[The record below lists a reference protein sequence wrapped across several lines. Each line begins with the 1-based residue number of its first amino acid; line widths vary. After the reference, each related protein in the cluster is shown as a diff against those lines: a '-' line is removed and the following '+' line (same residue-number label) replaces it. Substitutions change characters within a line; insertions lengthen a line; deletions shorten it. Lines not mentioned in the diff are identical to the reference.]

1 MSTSNRRKIA
11 WDLGPTLGP
20 VKCPTSLQPE
30 ESIVRTHPSS
40 RFLAAVILIVLAFSM
55 APVPVLGA
63 DTSKSPAAAP
73 EIEADLVL
81 EGAAVYTVDRARTWA
96 EAVAIRGDEILY
108 VGGNKGAARYVGPR
122 TRVVN
127 LAGKMVLPGF
137 QDAHVHP
144 LWAGIEQLHCVLY
157 DVQTREAYARAVAEC
172 AASRPKDA
180 WIHGAGWDMALF
192 PSGIPNRR
200 ELDAAVSD
208 RPVFLTSKDGH
219 SAWVN
224 SKALEVAGITRE
236 TPDPPRGRIDRDE
249 DGEPIGS
256 LQESAME
263 LVGKLLPRTTPE
275 QARQGLKIAIEQLN
289 SLGITSLLE
298 ASAPLGD
305 SQGFDMLDVYR
316 DVDRSG
322 ALTMRVVVSLTWDP
336 EKGDEQIQDM
346 LRARREYTQGRVRAH
361 TVKIFQDGVIEAK
374 TAAVLEPY
382 RGTEDDRGMAL
393 IEPEAL
399 KRIATQL
406 DKEGFQLHFHTIGD
420 AAIRQV
426 FDALEAARDTNGARD
441 SRHHLSH
448 IEMFHPD
455 DIPRFRELGA
465 VANFQ
470 PLWAL
475 ADSYM
480 NELTLPLLPPET
492 HRWIYPIGSVLRSGA
507 VVAFGSDWSV
517 SSANPLEEMEVA
529 VRRADWNKPD
539 AAPFLPDERIDLRDA
554 IAAFTI
560 NAAYVNFHDD
570 RTGSIEPG
578 KLADLVVLDRNLF
591 AIDAN
596 QISEAKVLLTLLGG
610 KPVYGNW
617 NGLGD

>member
-1 MSTSNRRKIA
+1 
-11 WDLGPTLGP
+11 
-20 VKCPTSLQPE
+20 
-30 ESIVRTHPSS
+30 VRIRPSS
-40 RFLAAVILIVLAFSM
+40 RFLSSLIFAALVLFAV
-55 APVPVLGA
+55 PVPRASA
-63 DTSKSPAAAP
+63 DP
-73 EIEADLVL
+73 
-81 EGAAVYTVDRARTWA
+81 
-96 EAVAIRGDEILY
+96 AVAVRGDEIVY

-127 LAGKMVLPGF
+127 LHGKMVLPGF
-137 QDAHVHP
+137 QDAHLHA
-144 LWAGIEQLHCVLY
+144 LWAGIEQLQCTLN
-157 DVQTREAYARAVAEC
+157 DLNTREDYVRAVAAY
-172 AASRPKDA
+172 AANHPKEA
-180 WIHGAGWDMALF
+180 WIRGGGWSMGVF
-192 PSGIPNRR
+192 PGGIPTRH
-200 ELDAAVSD
+200 ELDAVVSD
-208 RPVFLTSKDGH
+208 RPVFLVSKDGH

-224 SKALEVAGITRE
+224 SVALEAAGITRE

-249 DGEPIGS
+249 GGEPIGS
-256 LQESAME
+256 LQESAIE
-263 LVGKLLPRTTPE
+263 LVGKLAPRVSPE
-275 QARQGLKIAIEQLN
+275 EARRGLKIAIRQLN
-289 SLGITSLLE
+289 AFGITSLQE
-298 ASAPLGD
+298 ASIPLGD
-305 SQGFDMLDVYR
+305 SEGFRMLDVYR

-322 ALTMRVVVSLTWDP
+322 ALTVRVVTSLTWDP
-336 EKGDEQIQDM
+336 EKGEEQIQDFV
-346 LRARREYTQGRVRAH
+346 RARREYTQGRVRAH
-361 TVKIFQDGVIEAK
+361 TVKIFQDGVIESK

-382 RGTEDDRGMAL
+382 RGTEDDTGMAL
-393 IEPEAL
+393 IDPGEL
-399 KRIATQL
+399 KRIATL
-406 DKEGFQLHFHTIGD
+406 VDKEGFQLHFHAIGD

-426 FDALEAARDTNGARD
+426 FDALEAARRANGARD

-470 PLWAL
+470 PLWAV

-492 HRWIYPIGSVLRSGA
+492 HRWIYPIASVLRSGA

-529 VRRADWNKPD
+529 VRRADWTKPD
-539 AAPFLPDERIDLRDA
+539 EAPFLPDERIDLRDA

-591 AIDAN
+591 AIDPN
-596 QISEAKVLLTLLGG
+596 QISDAKVLLTLLGG
-610 KPVYGNW
+610 TPVYGDW
-617 NGLGD
+617 SDLGG

>member
-1 MSTSNRRKIA
+1 
-11 WDLGPTLGP
+11 
-20 VKCPTSLQPE
+20 
-30 ESIVRTHPSS
+30 VRIRPSS
-40 RFLAAVILIVLAFSM
+40 RFLSSLIFAALVLFAV
-55 APVPVLGA
+55 PVPRASA
-63 DTSKSPAAAP
+63 DPAESAAAAA
-73 EIEADLVL
+73 ETQADFVL

-96 EAVAIRGDEILY
+96 EAVAVRGDEIVY

-127 LAGKMVLPGF
+127 LHGKMVLPGF
-137 QDAHVHP
+137 QDAHLHP
-144 LWAGIEQLHCVLY
+144 LWAGIEQLQCTLN
-157 DVQTREAYARAVAEC
+157 DLDTREDYVRAVAAY
-172 AASRPKDA
+172 AANHPKEA
-180 WIHGAGWDMALF
+180 WIRGGGWSMGVF
-192 PSGIPNRR
+192 PGGIPTRH
-200 ELDAAVSD
+200 ELDAVVSD
-208 RPVFLTSKDGH
+208 RPVFLVSKDGH

-224 SKALEVAGITRE
+224 SVALEAAGITRE

-249 DGEPIGS
+249 GGEPIGS
-256 LQESAME
+256 LQESAIE
-263 LVGKLLPRTTPE
+263 LVGKLAPRVSPE
-275 QARQGLKIAIEQLN
+275 EARRGLKIAIRQLN
-289 SLGITSLLE
+289 AFGITSLQE
-298 ASAPLGD
+298 ASIPLGD
-305 SQGFDMLDVYR
+305 SEGFRMLDVYR

-322 ALTMRVVVSLTWDP
+322 ALTVRVVTSLTWDP
-336 EKGDEQIQDM
+336 EKGEEQIQDFV
-346 LRARREYTQGRVRAH
+346 RARREYTQGRVRAH
-361 TVKIFQDGVIEAK
+361 TVKIFQDGVIESK

-382 RGTEDDRGMAL
+382 RGTEDDTGMAL
-393 IEPEAL
+393 IDPGEL
-399 KRIATQL
+399 KRIATL
-406 DKEGFQLHFHTIGD
+406 VDKEGFQLHFHAIGD

-426 FDALEAARDTNGARD
+426 FDALEAARRANGARD

-470 PLWAL
+470 PLWAV

-492 HRWIYPIGSVLRSGA
+492 HRWIYPIASVLRSGA

-529 VRRADWNKPD
+529 VRRADWTKPD
-539 AAPFLPDERIDLRDA
+539 EAPFLPDERIDLRDA

-591 AIDAN
+591 AIDPN
-596 QISEAKVLLTLLGG
+596 QISDAKVLLTLLGG
-610 KPVYGNW
+610 TPVYGDW
-617 NGLGD
+617 SDLGG

>member
-1 MSTSNRRKIA
+1 
-11 WDLGPTLGP
+11 
-20 VKCPTSLQPE
+20 
-30 ESIVRTHPSS
+30 VRIHPSS
-40 RFLAAVILIVLAFSM
+40 RFLSSLIFAALALSLLS
-55 APVPVLGA
+55 VPGA
-63 DTSKSPAAAP
+63 SADPAEATAAAS
-73 EIEADLVL
+73 EIQADFVL
-81 EGAAVYTVDRARTWA
+81 ESAAVYTVDRARTWA
-96 EAVAIRGDEILY
+96 EAVAVRGDEIVY
-108 VGGNKGAARYVGPR
+108 VGGNKGAARYVGPG
-122 TRVVN
+122 TRVVD
-127 LAGKMVLPGF
+127 LRGKMVLPGF
-137 QDAHVHP
+137 QDAHLHP
-144 LWAGIEQLHCVLY
+144 LWAGIEQLYCAL
-157 DVQTREAYARAVAEC
+157 DEFETRENYVRAVAAY
-172 AASRPKDA
+172 AASHPKEE
-180 WIHGAGWDMALF
+180 WIRGGGWSMGVF
-192 PSGIPNRR
+192 PGGIPTRH

-208 RPVFLTSKDGH
+208 RPVFLVSKDGH

-224 SKALEVAGITRE
+224 SMALEAAGITRE
-236 TPDPPRGRIDRDE
+236 TPDPPRGRIDRDK

-256 LQESAME
+256 LQESAIE
-263 LVGKLLPRTTPE
+263 LVGKLVPRITPE
-275 QARQGLKIAIEQLN
+275 EARQGLKVAIRQLN
-289 SLGITSLLE
+289 SLGITSLQE
-298 ASAPLGD
+298 ASVPLGD
-305 SQGFDMLDVYR
+305 SEGFRMLEVYR

-322 ALTMRVVVSLTWDP
+322 ALTMRVVTSLTWDP
-336 EKGDEQIQDM
+336 EKGEEQIQDFV
-346 LRARREYTQGRVRAH
+346 RARREYTQGRVRAH
-361 TVKIFQDGVIEAK
+361 TVKIFQDGVIESK

-382 RGTEDDRGMAL
+382 RGTEGDTGMAL
-393 IEPEAL
+393 IDPGEL
-399 KRIATQL
+399 KKIATRL
-406 DKEGFQLHFHTIGD
+406 DKEGFQLHFHAIGD

-426 FDALEAARDTNGARD
+426 FDALEAARNANGARD

-448 IEMFHPD
+448 IELFHPD

-475 ADSYM
+475 ADSYI

-529 VRRADWNKPD
+529 VRRADWTKPD

-591 AIDAN
+591 AVDPN
-596 QISEAKVLLTLLGG
+596 QISDAKVLLTLLGG
-610 KPVYGNW
+610 TPVYGDW
-617 NGLGD
+617 NDFGG

>member
-1 MSTSNRRKIA
+1 VNI
-11 WDLGPTLGP
+11 
-20 VKCPTSLQPE
+20 
-30 ESIVRTHPSS
+30 HPSS
-40 RFLAAVILIVLAFSM
+40 RFLAAAIPIVLAFSV

-63 DTSKSPAAAP
+63 KPSKPPAAAP

-108 VGGNKGAARYVGPR
+108 VGGNKGAARYVGPQ

-137 QDAHVHP
+137 QDAHLHP
-144 LWAGIEQLHCVLY
+144 LWAGVEQLHCALY
-157 DVQTREAYARAVAEC
+157 DLPTREAYAHAVAEC
-172 AASRPKDA
+172 AARDPKKE
-180 WIHGAGWDMALF
+180 WIHGAGWDMGFF
-192 PSGIPNRR
+192 PGGIPTRH

-208 RPVFLTSKDGH
+208 RPVFLVSKDGH
-219 SAWVN
+219 TAWVN

-236 TPDPPRGRIDRDE
+236 TPDPARGRIDRDK

-256 LQESAME
+256 LQESAIE
-263 LVGKLLPRTTPE
+263 LVEKLVPGTSFDE
-275 QARQGLKIAIEQLN
+275 ARQGLKMALQKLN
-289 SLGITSLLE
+289 AFGITSMQE
-298 ASAPLGD
+298 ASVDVD
-305 SQGFDMLDVYR
+305 SSEGPSVLDVYR

-336 EKGDEQIQDM
+336 EKGDEQVQDFV
-346 LRARREYTQGRVRAH
+346 RARREYTEGRVRAH
-361 TVKIFQDGVIEAK
+361 TVKIFQDGVIESK

-393 IEPEAL
+393 IEPKTLE
-399 KRIATQL
+399 RIVVRL
-406 DKEGFQLHFHTIGD
+406 DKEGFQLHFHAIGD

-426 FDALEAARDTNGARD
+426 FDALEAARRINGARD

-470 PLWAL
+470 PLWAV
-475 ADSYM
+475 ADTYM

-529 VRRADWNKPD
+529 VRRADWNDPD

-610 KPVYGNW
+610 KPVYGSW
-617 NGLGD
+617 NDIGN

>member
-1 MSTSNRRKIA
+1 VN
-11 WDLGPTLGP
+11 
-20 VKCPTSLQPE
+20 
-30 ESIVRTHPSS
+30 THPSS
-40 RFLAAVILIVLAFSM
+40 RFLAAVIPIVLAFST
-55 APVPVLGA
+55 APASVLGA
-63 DTSKSPAAAP
+63 EPSKPPAATP

-108 VGGNKGAARYVGPR
+108 VGANKGAARYVGPR

-127 LAGKMVLPGF
+127 LAGKMILPGF
-137 QDAHVHP
+137 QDAHLHP
-144 LWAGIEQLHCVLY
+144 LWAGVEQLHCVLY
-157 DVQTREAYARAVAEC
+157 DVQKREAYASAVAEC
-172 AASRPKDA
+172 AAGRPKDE

-192 PSGIPNRR
+192 PNGIPNRR

-224 SKALEVAGITRE
+224 TKALEAAGITRE
-236 TPDPPRGRIDRDE
+236 TPDPPRGRIDRDG

-275 QARQGLKIAIEQLN
+275 QARQGLKIAIQQLN
-289 SLGITSLLE
+289 SFGITSLLE

-305 SQGFDMLDVYR
+305 SQGFRMLDVYR

-336 EKGDEQIQDM
+336 EKGDEQVQDM
-346 LRARREYTQGRVRAH
+346 LRARREYTHGRVRAH
-361 TVKIFQDGVIEAK
+361 TVKIFQDGVIESK

-406 DKEGFQLHFHTIGD
+406 DKEGFQLHFHAIGD

-470 PLWAL
+470 PLWAV
-475 ADSYM
+475 ADTYM

-529 VRRADWNKPD
+529 VRRADWNDPD

-591 AIDAN
+591 AIEAN
-596 QISEAKVLLTLLGG
+596 EISEAKVLLTLLGG

-617 NGLGD
+617 NELGN

>member
-1 MSTSNRRKIA
+1 M
-11 WDLGPTLGP
+11 
-20 VKCPTSLQPE
+20 
-30 ESIVRTHPSS
+30 
-40 RFLAAVILIVLAFSM
+40 
-55 APVPVLGA
+55 
-63 DTSKSPAAAP
+63 AP
-73 EIEADLVL
+73 EIEADFVL
-81 EGAAVYTVDRARTWA
+81 EGAAVYTVDAARTWA
-96 EAVAIRGDEILY
+96 EAIAVRGDEIVF
-108 VGGNKGAARYVGPR
+108 VGGSKGAARYVGPR

-137 QDAHVHP
+137 QDAHLHP
-144 LWAGIEQLHCVLY
+144 LWAGIEQLHCMLY
-157 DVQTREAYARAVAEC
+157 DLTTQEAYVRAVAEC
-172 AASRPKDA
+172 AASDPEEP
-180 WIHGAGWDMALF
+180 WIRGAGWDMAVF
-192 PSGIPNRR
+192 PGGIPNRR
-200 ELDAAVSD
+200 ALDAVVSD
-208 RPVFLTSKDGH
+208 RPVFLSSKDGH
-219 SAWVN
+219 TAWVN

-236 TPDPPRGRIDRDE
+236 SPDPPRGRIDRDK

-256 LQESAME
+256 LQESAIE
-263 LVGKLLPRTTPE
+263 LVGKLVPPTTPE
-275 QARQGLKIAIEQLN
+275 QARQGLKIAIQQLN
-289 SLGITSLLE
+289 SFGITSVLE

-305 SQGFDMLDVYR
+305 AQGFDMLDVYR

-322 ALTMRVVVSLTWDP
+322 ALTARTVISLSWDP
-336 EKGDEQIQDM
+336 EKGDEQIQDFI
-346 LRARREYTQGRVRAH
+346 RARREYTQGRVRAH
-361 TVKIFQDGVIEAK
+361 TVKIYQDGVIEAK
-374 TAAVLEPY
+374 TAAVLKPY
-382 RGTEDDRGMAL
+382 VGTENDTGMAL
-393 IEPEAL
+393 VEPELL
-399 KRIATQL
+399 KRIVTQI
-406 DKEGFQLHFHTIGD
+406 DKEGFQLHFHAIGD

-426 FDALEAARDTNGARD
+426 FDALEAARKANGARD

-448 IEMFHPD
+448 IELFHPD

-475 ADSYM
+475 ADSYI

-529 VRRADWNKPD
+529 VRRADWTKPD

-560 NAAYVNFHDD
+560 NAAYVSFQDD

-596 QISEAKVLLTLLGG
+596 QISEAKVLMTLLGG

-617 NGLGD
+617 SDFGD

>member
-1 MSTSNRRKIA
+1 MHIRS
-11 WDLGPTLGP
+11 
-20 VKCPTSLQPE
+20 
-30 ESIVRTHPSS
+30 SS
-40 RFLAAVILIVLAFSM
+40 RFLAALILV
-55 APVPVLGA
+55 VPVLFVVPTSAPGA
-63 DTSKSPAAAP
+63 DPAKSATASPQ
-73 EIEADLVL
+73 IEADLVF

-137 QDAHVHP
+137 QDAHLHP
-144 LWAGIEQLHCVLY
+144 LWAGVEQLHCALY
-157 DVQTREAYARAVAEC
+157 DLPTREAYARAVAEC
-172 AASRPKDA
+172 AARDPEKE
-180 WIHGAGWDMALF
+180 WIHGAGWDMGFF
-192 PSGIPNRR
+192 PGGIPTRH
-200 ELDAAVSD
+200 ELDAVISD
-208 RPVFLTSKDGH
+208 RPVFLVSKDGH

-224 SKALEVAGITRE
+224 SKALEAAGITRE
-236 TPDPPRGRIDRDE
+236 TPDPARGRIDRDK

-256 LQESAME
+256 LQESAIE
-263 LVGKLLPRTTPE
+263 LVGKLVPRTTPE
-275 QARQGLKIAIEQLN
+275 EARQGLKIAIQKLN
-289 SLGITSLLE
+289 SFGITSLQE
-298 ASAPLGD
+298 ASVGLDD
-305 SQGFDMLDVYR
+305 SQGFRMLDTYR

-322 ALTMRVVVSLTWDP
+322 ALTMRAVVSLTWDP

-361 TVKIFQDGVIEAK
+361 TVKIFQDGVIESK

-393 IEPEAL
+393 LEPKTLE
-399 KRIATQL
+399 RIVIRL
-406 DKEGFQLHFHTIGD
+406 DKEGFQLHFHAIGD

-426 FDALEAARDTNGARD
+426 FDALEAARRVNGARD
-441 SRHHLSH
+441 SRHHLAH

-470 PLWAL
+470 PLWAI
-475 ADSYM
+475 ADTYM

-529 VRRADWNKPD
+529 VRRAAWTKPD

-578 KLADLVVLDRNLF
+578 KLADLVVLDQNLF

-596 QISEAKVLLTLLGG
+596 QISEVKVLLTLLGG
-610 KPVYGNW
+610 KPVYGGW
-617 NGLGD
+617 NDFGG

>member
-1 MSTSNRRKIA
+1 MCIR
-11 WDLGPTLGP
+11 
-20 VKCPTSLQPE
+20 
-30 ESIVRTHPSS
+30 PSS
-40 RFLAAVILIVLAFSM
+40 RFQAAVILVVLVFSA
-55 APVPVLGA
+55 APIPVQGA
-63 DTSKSPAAAP
+63 DPAKPSAVAS
-73 EIEADLVL
+73 EVEADFVL
-81 EGAAVYTVDRARTWA
+81 EGAAVYTVDAARTWA
-96 EAVAIRGDEILY
+96 EAIAVRGEEIVY
-108 VGGNKGAARYVGPR
+108 VGGSKGAARYVGPR

-137 QDAHVHP
+137 QDAHLHP
-144 LWAGIEQLHCVLY
+144 LWAGIEQLHCMLY
-157 DVQTREAYARAVAEC
+157 DLTTLEAYARAVAEC
-172 AASRPKDA
+172 AASHPEEP
-180 WIHGAGWDMALF
+180 WIRGAGWDMAVF
-192 PSGIPNRR
+192 PGGIPNRR
-200 ELDAAVSD
+200 ALDSVVSD
-208 RPVFLTSKDGH
+208 RPVFLSSKDGH
-219 SAWVN
+219 TAWVN

-256 LQESAME
+256 LQESAIE
-263 LVGKLLPRTTPE
+263 LVGKLVPPTTPE
-275 QARQGLKIAIEQLN
+275 QARQGLKIAIQQLN
-289 SLGITSLLE
+289 SFGITSVLE

-305 SQGFDMLDVYR
+305 ARGFDMLDVYR

-322 ALTMRVVVSLTWDP
+322 ALTVRTVISLSWDP
-336 EKGDEQIQDM
+336 EKGDEQIQDFV
-346 LRARREYTQGRVRAH
+346 RARREYTQGRVRAH
-361 TVKIFQDGVIEAK
+361 TVKIYQDGVIEAK
-374 TAAVLEPY
+374 TAAVLKPY
-382 RGTEDDRGMAL
+382 VGTENDTGMAL
-393 IEPEAL
+393 VDPEDL
-399 KRIATQL
+399 KRIVTQI
-406 DKEGFQLHFHTIGD
+406 DKEGFQLHFHAIGD

-426 FDALEAARDTNGARD
+426 FDALEAARTTNGARD

-448 IEMFHPD
+448 IELFHPD

-475 ADSYM
+475 ADSYI

-529 VRRADWNKPD
+529 VRRADWTKPD

-560 NAAYVNFHDD
+560 NAAYVSFQDD

-578 KLADLVVLDRNLF
+578 KLADLVILDRNLF

-596 QISEAKVLLTLLGG
+596 EISDAKVLMTLLGG
-610 KPVYGNW
+610 KPVYGDW
-617 NGLGD
+617 NDFGE

>member
-1 MSTSNRRKIA
+1 
-11 WDLGPTLGP
+11 
-20 VKCPTSLQPE
+20 
-30 ESIVRTHPSS
+30 VRIRPSS
-40 RFLAAVILIVLAFSM
+40 RFLSSLIFAALVLFAV
-55 APVPVLGA
+55 PVPRASA
-63 DTSKSPAAAP
+63 DPAESAAAAA
-73 EIEADLVL
+73 ETQADFVL

-96 EAVAIRGDEILY
+96 EAVAVRGDEIVY

-127 LAGKMVLPGF
+127 LHGKMVLPGF
-137 QDAHVHP
+137 QDAHLHP
-144 LWAGIEQLHCVLY
+144 LWAGIEQLQCTLN
-157 DVQTREAYARAVAEC
+157 DLNTREDYVRAVAAY
-172 AASRPKDA
+172 AANHPKEA
-180 WIHGAGWDMALF
+180 WIRGGGWSMGVF
-192 PSGIPNRR
+192 PGGIPTRH
-200 ELDAAVSD
+200 ELDAVVSD
-208 RPVFLTSKDGH
+208 RPVFLVSKDGH

-224 SKALEVAGITRE
+224 SVALEAAGITRE

-249 DGEPIGS
+249 GGEPIGS
-256 LQESAME
+256 LQESAIE
-263 LVGKLLPRTTPE
+263 LVGKLAPRVSPE
-275 QARQGLKIAIEQLN
+275 EARRGLKIAIRQLN
-289 SLGITSLLE
+289 AFGITSLQE
-298 ASAPLGD
+298 ASIPLGD
-305 SQGFDMLDVYR
+305 SEGFRMLDVYR

-322 ALTMRVVVSLTWDP
+322 ALTVRVVTSLTWDP
-336 EKGDEQIQDM
+336 EKGEEQIQDFV
-346 LRARREYTQGRVRAH
+346 RARREYTQGRVRAH
-361 TVKIFQDGVIEAK
+361 TVKIFQDGVIESK

-382 RGTEDDRGMAL
+382 RGTEDDTGMAL
-393 IEPEAL
+393 IDPGEL
-399 KRIATQL
+399 KRIATL
-406 DKEGFQLHFHTIGD
+406 VDKEGFQLHFHAIGD

-426 FDALEAARDTNGARD
+426 FDALEAARRANGARD

-470 PLWAL
+470 PLWAV

-492 HRWIYPIGSVLRSGA
+492 HRWIYPIASVLRSGA

-529 VRRADWNKPD
+529 VRRADWTKPD
-539 AAPFLPDERIDLRDA
+539 EAPFLPDERIDLRDA

-591 AIDAN
+591 AIDPN
-596 QISEAKVLLTLLGG
+596 QISDAKVLLTLLGG
-610 KPVYGNW
+610 TPVYGDW
-617 NGLGD
+617 SDLGG